1 MNIKN
6 DKRKFLV
13 MIYDRYERYLLGGV
27 TENSF
32 IIGIDFEGIN
42 IDIKYNKGV
51 KDTIIEIRYFDP
63 EQDFKSSSHKFIYPN
78 NYEMKDEDYIKVFNR
93 YINAVSDLVAIWNI
107 DKLKGD
113 NWGDSFDLSD
123 YSDEDYNF

>member
-6 DKRKFLV
+6 DKRKFLD

-32 IIGIDFEGIN
+32 IIGIDFEKVN
-42 IDIKYNKGV
+42 IDIEYNRGV
-51 KDTIIEIRYFDP
+51 RDTIIAIRYFDP
-63 EQDFKSSSHKFIYPN
+63 EQGFKSSSHKFIYTN
-78 NYEMKDEDYIKVFNR
+78 DYEMRDEDYIKVFNR

-113 NWGDSFDLSD
+113 N
-123 YSDEDYNF
+123 